1 MMFLMTN
8 DFGMQSFYT
17 RIRNIFETMEVNLLR
32 LHDLVDKA
40 IEKYPDNRSFQIYK
54 SRISVPEQF
63 EFPIE
68 PDNDEDA
75 AIATPDFGQDAEE
88 ESDDDDDDDEDED
101 DVNNNDG
108 NDDDGND
115 DDDHGDAGIAVGV
128 NDEKDEN
135 EDEAV
140 GGNGGNEEE
149 STDINSVIDNV
160 VQSVIGSQYPIQVTQ
175 VESLNVQLPAGIF
188 FLCLHKHE
196 IHIIIYDS
204 CTIL

>member
-1 MMFLMTN
+1 
-8 DFGMQSFYT
+8 MQGFYT
-17 RIRNIFETMEVNLLR
+17 IIKNLFETMEVNLLR
-32 LHDLVDKA
+32 LHDYIDKA

-54 SRISVPEQF
+54 SRVSIPEEF
-63 EFPIE
+63 EFPNVA
-68 PDNDEDA
+68 DNDEDV
-75 AIATPDFGQDAEE
+75 AIATPAFGQDADE
-88 ESDDDDDDDEDED
+88 ESDDNDDEDED

-115 DDDHGDAGIAVGV
+115 DDGNDDDDHGDAGIAVSV

-149 STDINSVIDNV
+149 LTDINNVIDNV
-160 VQSVIGSQYPIQVTQ
+160 VESVVGSQYPIQVTQ
-175 VESLNVQLPAGIF
+175 VESLNMQSPAGIF